1 MYPSKNDIVEVIE
14 SLKIALD
21 AHALIGCMLNSKR
34 LGGMLERALIEKN
47 ISFDDFS
54 KYHKE
59 INTLIESYI
68 IGYSGWRK

>member
-1 MYPSKNDIVEVIE
+1 MYPLKKDVEEVIE
-14 SLKIALD
+14 SLEINLD

-47 ISFDDFS
+47 ISSDDFM

-59 INTLIESYI
+59 INVLIESYV
-68 IGYSGWRK
+68 IGFTGWRK